1 MDLPWN
7 PAVLEQ
13 RAARIHRLGQQR
25 PIRVIHFV
33 ARGTIEEGM
42 LSVLAFKRSSAH
54 SLRAFSTA
62 PVPTSPSAA
71 RAWRVS

>member
-1 MDLPWN
+1 M
-7 PAVLEQ
+7 LEQ

-62 PVPTSPSAA
+62 PVPVPTSPSAA